1 MQARFKRFTA
11 LILSVLMVL
20 TCMPMSAM
28 AEEAVI
34 PTEDISV
41 EAIPDDAD
49 AMPDE
54 EAAPVTDADASVP
67 SEEPV
72 NEAAPDVE
80 EVTEQ
85 EPSEE
90 TSAPDATQEEQMPQ
104 EEASQEET
112 IPQAEE
118 AQPAE
123 TPDEQP
129 VSEGTPADEPAAEA
143 PAEPE
148 QETAEPVQDDRHPL
162 QTAIDIY
169 GHIYVATVRQTN
181 VFSTEDLDANTL
193 VFSTTKDVFLL
204 MATKFTE
211 RGTVKVWF
219 LDADG
224 NVVTGFV
231 SAKDLD
237 DKYLLDEDIREV
249 NFLPIGQGMTAIGM
263 MSLFLV
269 NGAYPVTKTE
279 PQPVAE
285 PADVPSDAEPADEPS
300 EEQPADEPAA
310 EPIQEEPAEVPA
322 DPADETLPETDPVE
336 ETDPAESMSAD
347 ESQETEQEE
356 PAVDAEPAE
365 PTVEPE
371 ENPETPEEL
380 PDETEAEEQPED
392 QETTEEPAY
401 AAAGSYISVTTKTR
415 VFAGMD
421 TQAAETYYSGE
432 YLGNFVKD
440 ATVQILSADSD
451 ESGRAWYQVRFL
463 YGDDFKDGTMKW
475 TDYATCWIL
484 PEETGES
491 AEEGCTVTDFAYTLE
506 YLQQTRSSGRRML
519 KATPMNGFTLKNI
532 NGKVGGFYAWQSG
545 LYGSSG
551 KDSDYPQLAKSAA
564 HGTIYATPHY
574 LEGFT
579 VFCLEHNLSGP
590 GEGSGKNQSAK
601 GPYVLVDM
609 DTFVTNS
616 AYGGTTG
623 VRYKASTMHALGWVL
638 RHTYPFMALNR
649 SDSNNE
655 VWSRAAGQ
663 FAMREVIKQMEGA
676 QYVRSYWDMDN
687 FYAFSGGAPAVYLEY
702 ARWLAAN
709 GIARARITGN
719 ITASDQSL
727 SVSGSNYIGT
737 VKLTTDADLIR
748 IPKSA
753 GTITGNSGGSDSSY
767 YYVKSGDTIRI
778 TSTQSKFSVSMQS
791 LSSSDEEANFLVGV
805 PSVSIQKI
813 LVPLY
818 GAPTPLKNG
827 SVTFELKLGEITVT
841 KKSDDGILLK
851 GTVFE
856 LLNSSG
862 SVVAT
867 ATTNA
872 KGVATFASLQPGTY
886 TVREKTA
893 SQGYKLAS
901 ASQSVSVVAGVTSTA
916 TFTNARISGRIRII
930 KTDKLTEKPLAGA
943 VFTVTRLSGPESDN
957 ASDIGKVVATIT
969 TNAQGIAETG
979 VLPWGEYKIV
989 ETGVPEGY
997 LDSGYTTTVWIK

>member
-20 TCMPMSAM
+20 TCMPMTAM
-28 AEEAVI
+28 AEETVI
-34 PTEDISV
+34 PAEDISV
-41 EAIPDDAD
+41 EVIPDDAEV
-49 AMPDE
+49 MPDQE
-54 EAAPVTDADASVP
+54 TVPATDAENPDPVESPADEAVPEQVEPTEQDAPEESTSVP
-67 SEEPV
+67 EAPLNEEPSQ
-72 NEAAPDVE
+72 E
-80 EVTEQ
+80 EPGTQ
-85 EPSEE
+85 SEE
-90 TSAPDATQEEQMPQ
+90 T
-104 EEASQEET
+104 
-112 IPQAEE
+112 
-118 AQPAE
+118 QPAE
-123 TPDEQP
+123 AAEEPTPYEELP
-129 VSEGTPADEPAAEA
+129 VEEPAAEV
-143 PAEPE
+143 PADTE
-148 QETAEPVQDDRHPL
+148 QEAEKPAPDDRHPL
-162 QTAIDIY
+162 QAAIDTY
-169 GHIYVATVRQTN
+169 GHIYVATVRQTD
-181 VFSTEDLDANTL
+181 VFGNAKLDADTL
-193 VFSTTKDVFLL
+193 VFSTTNDVFLL
-204 MATKFTE
+204 LATKFTDQD
-211 RGTVKVWF
+211 TVLVWF
-219 LDADG
+219 MDSDG
-224 NVVTGFV
+224 NVVSGYV

-237 DKYLLDEDIREV
+237 EKFLLDEDIKDV
-249 NFLPIGQGMTAIGM
+249 SFLPVDQGKTAIGV

-269 NGAYPVTKTE
+269 NGSYPASETDSQIVEEPVDTPSAENEPVSTESEEPVTTDPAETE
-279 PQPVAE
+279 L
-285 PADVPSDAEPADEPS
+285 PSDPTEDEP
-300 EEQPADEPAA
+300 
-310 EPIQEEPAEVPA
+310 
-322 DPADETLPETDPVE
+322 LPETDPAEQPASEE
-336 ETDPAESMSAD
+336 ETPAD
-347 ESQETEQEE
+347 EPQETVQEE
-356 PAVDAEPAE
+356 PAADPETAENPEESTDPSEDLPAE
-365 PTVEPE
+365 PEVPQEEAPE
-371 ENPETPEEL
+371 VQ
-380 PDETEAEEQPED
+380 D
-392 QETTEEPAY
+392 EPAFE
-401 AAAGSYISVTTKTR
+401 AAGSYIAVTTKTR

-421 TQAAETYYSGE
+421 AQAPETYYSGE

-440 ATVQILSADSD
+440 ATVQILTVDFD
-451 ESGRAWYQVRFL
+451 EAGHVWYQVRFL

-484 PEETGES
+484 LDETSES
-491 AEEGCTVTDFAYTLE
+491 AVEGCTVTDFAYTLE
-506 YLQQTRSSGRRML
+506 YLQQTRNSGRRML
-519 KATPMNGFTLKNI
+519 KASPMNGFTLKNI
-532 NGKVGGFYAWQSG
+532 NGAVGGFYAWQSG

-590 GEGSGKNQSAK
+590 GEGSGSNQSAK

-663 FAMREVIKQMEGA
+663 FAMREVIKQLEGA

-687 FYAFSGGAPAVYLEY
+687 FYSFSGGAPAVYLEY

-709 GIARARITGN
+709 GIARASITGN
-719 ITASDQSL
+719 ITASNQSL
-727 SVSGSNYIGT
+727 SVSGSSYIGT

-753 GTITGNSGGSDSSY
+753 GTITGNSGGADNSY
-767 YYVKSGDTIRI
+767 YYVKSGDTIKI
-778 TSTQSKFSVSMQS
+778 TSSQSKFSVSMQS

-813 LVPLY
+813 MVPLY

-856 LLNSSG
+856 LLNSAG

-872 KGVATFASLQPGTY
+872 KGVATFASLQPGNY

-893 SQGYKLAS
+893 SQGYKLSS
-901 ASQSVSVVAGVTSTA
+901 ASQNVAVVAGVTSTA
-916 TFTNARISGRIRII
+916 TFTNARISGRIRIV
-930 KTDKLTEKPLAGA
+930 KTDKLTEKPLPGA

-979 VLPWGEYKIV
+979 ILPWGEYKIV

-997 LDSGYTTTVWIK
+997 LDAGYTTTVWIK

>member
-1 MQARFKRFTA
+1 MQARFKRFAA

-28 AEEAVI
+28 AEETVI

-41 EAIPDDAD
+41 EVIPDDAD

-54 EAAPVTDADASVP
+54 EAAPVTDADASIP
-67 SEEPV
+67 SAEPAD
-72 NEAAPDVE
+72 EAVLDEE
-80 EVTEQ
+80 EVTDQ

-90 TSAPDATQEEQMPQ
+90 IYFPEVTLEEQMFQ

-112 IPQAEE
+112 TPQAEE
-118 AQPAE
+118 TQPAE
-123 TPDEQP
+123 VPDEQP
-129 VSEGTPADEPAAEA
+129 VSEETPADEPETEA

-148 QETAEPVQDDRHPL
+148 QEAAEPVRDDRHPL
-162 QTAIDIY
+162 QAAIDTY
-169 GHIYVATVRQTN
+169 GHIYVATVRQTD
-181 VFSTEDLDANTL
+181 VFSAENLDADTL

-204 MATKFTE
+204 MATRFTE
-211 RGTVKVWF
+211 RNTVKVWF

-237 DKYLLDEDIREV
+237 EKYLLDEDIDEV
-249 NFLPIGQGMTAIGM
+249 NFLPLGQGKTEIGM

-269 NGAYPVTKTE
+269 NGAYPVAETE
-279 PQPVAE
+279 QHPVDE
-285 PADVPSDAEPADEPS
+285 PADVPSDAEPSDEPS
-300 EEQPADEPAA
+300 EEQPTDESVV
-310 EPIQEEPAEVPA
+310 EPVQEEPAEGPA
-322 DPADETLPETDPVE
+322 DPADQTLLESDPTE
-336 ETDPAESMSAD
+336 QTDPAESTPS
-347 ESQETEQEE
+347 
-356 PAVDAEPAE
+356 DAEPAE
-365 PTVEPE
+365 PTIDPE
-371 ENPETPEEL
+371 EISETPEEL
-380 PDETEAEEQPED
+380 PDETETEEQPD
-392 QETTEEPAY
+392 DLETTEEPAY
-401 AAAGSYISVTTKTR
+401 AAAGSYISVTIKTR
-415 VFAGMD
+415 VFAAMD
-421 TQAAETYYSGE
+421 GQASETYYSGE
-432 YLGNFVKD
+432 YLGNFVKN
-440 ATVQILSADSD
+440 ATVQILSVDFD
-451 ESGRAWYQVRFL
+451 ETGSVWYQVRFL

-484 PEETGES
+484 PDETGES

-506 YLQQTRSSGRRML
+506 YLQKIRNSGSRML

-551 KDSDYPQLAKSAA
+551 KDSDYPQIAKSAA

-590 GEGSGKNQSAK
+590 GEGSGSNQSAK

-609 DTFVTNS
+609 DTFATNPS
-616 AYGGTTG
+616 YGGTTG
-623 VRYKASTMHALGWVL
+623 VRFKASTMHALGWVL

-655 VWSRAAGQ
+655 VWSRVAGQ
-663 FAMREVIKQMEGA
+663 FAMREVIKQLEGA

-709 GIARARITGN
+709 GIARAKITGN
-719 ITASDQSL
+719 ITASNQSL
-727 SVSGSNYIGT
+727 SVSGSSYIGT

-767 YYVKSGDTIRI
+767 YYVKSGDTIKI

-818 GAPTPLKNG
+818 GAPTPLKSG
-827 SVTFELKLGEITVT
+827 SVTFELSLGEIVVT

-856 LLNSSG
+856 LLNSAG

-893 SQGYKLAS
+893 SQGYKITS

-916 TFTNARISGRIRII
+916 TFTNARISGRIRIA

-979 VLPWGEYKIV
+979 LLPWGEYKIV

>member
-11 LILSVLMVL
+11 LILSVLMML
-20 TCMPMSAM
+20 TCLPMGAM
-28 AEEAVI
+28 AEETVI

-41 EAIPDDAD
+41 EVIPDDA
-49 AMPDE
+49 
-54 EAAPVTDADASVP
+54 EAA
-67 SEEPV
+67 
-72 NEAAPDVE
+72 
-80 EVTEQ
+80 
-85 EPSEE
+85 
-90 TSAPDATQEEQMPQ
+90 
-104 EEASQEET
+104 
-112 IPQAEE
+112 
-118 AQPAE
+118 
-123 TPDEQP
+123 
-129 VSEGTPADEPAAEA
+129 
-143 PAEPE
+143 PE
-148 QETAEPVQDDRHPL
+148 QETVPAMEAEILDPEETPASKTDLESDVQQDDPEETPSISEALPEEQMSQDETAQEEQIPAEELPAEEPATEAPVETEQDAADPVQDDRHPL
-162 QTAIDIY
+162 QAAIDTY
-169 GHIYVATVRQTN
+169 GHIYVATVRQTD
-181 VFSTEDLDANTL
+181 VFSTDDLDADTL

-204 MATKFTE
+204 MATKFTDH
-211 RGTVKVWF
+211 GTVKVWL

-237 DKYLLDEDIREV
+237 ERYLLDEDIREV
-249 NFLPIGQGMTAIGM
+249 NFLPVGQGMTAIGM

-269 NGAYPVTKTE
+269 NGAYPVTEAE
-279 PQPVAE
+279 PQPVVE
-285 PADVPSDAEPADEPS
+285 PEEVPSDVEPTDEPS

-310 EPIQEEPAEVPA
+310 EPVQEEPAEVPA
-322 DPADETLPETDPVE
+322 DQAEETLPEADPTEQTDPVE
-336 ETDPAESMSAD
+336 DMPAD
-347 ESQETEQEE
+347 EPQETAQDEPMADAKPTSDSEEVPETSETLPEETEEEDTQEE
-356 PAVDAEPAE
+356 TSEIP
-365 PTVEPE
+365 
-371 ENPETPEEL
+371 
-380 PDETEAEEQPED
+380 
-392 QETTEEPAY
+392 EEPAY
-401 AAAGSYISVTTKTR
+401 AAAGSYVSVTTKTR
-415 VFAGMD
+415 VFAAMD
-421 TQAAETYYSGE
+421 AQAAETYYSSE

-440 ATVQILSADSD
+440 ATVQILSVDFD
-451 ESGRAWYQVRFL
+451 ENGRVWYQVRFL

-484 PEETGES
+484 LDETGVS
-491 AEEGCTVTDFAYTLE
+491 AGEGCTVTDFAYTLE
-506 YLQQTRSSGRRML
+506 YLQQIRNSGRRML

-532 NGKVGGFYAWQSG
+532 NGSVGGFYAWQSG

-590 GEGSGKNQSAK
+590 GEGSGSNQSAK
-601 GPYVLVDM
+601 GPYELVDL

-655 VWSRAAGQ
+655 VWSRVAGQ
-663 FAMREVIKQMEGA
+663 FAMREVIKQLEGA

-687 FYAFSGGAPAVYLEY
+687 FYSFSGGAPAVYLEY
-702 ARWLAAN
+702 ARWLAEN
-709 GIARARITGN
+709 GIARASITGN
-719 ITASDQSL
+719 ITASNQSL
-727 SVSGSNYIGT
+727 SVSGSSYIGT
-737 VKLTTDADLIR
+737 VTLTTDADLIR

-767 YYVKSGDTIRI
+767 YYMKSGDTIKI

-841 KKSDDGILLK
+841 KKSEDGILLK

-856 LLNSSG
+856 LLNSAG

-901 ASQSVSVVAGVTSTA
+901 ASQNVAVVAGVTSAA
-916 TFTNARISGRIRII
+916 TFTNARISGCIRIV
-930 KTDKLTEKPLAGA
+930 KTDKVTEKPLPGA

-979 VLPWGEYKIV
+979 ILPWGEYKIV

>member
-1 MQARFKRFTA
+1 MQVRCTFKRFTA
-11 LILSVLMVL
+11 LILSLLMVL
-20 TCMPMSAM
+20 ACLPVSAM
-28 AEEAVI
+28 AEETVI
-34 PTEDISV
+34 PEESISV
-41 EAIPDDAD
+41 EVIPDAVE
-49 AMPDE
+49 PLPVQEPE
-54 EAAPVTDADASVP
+54 E
-67 SEEPV
+67 
-72 NEAAPDVE
+72 VE
-80 EVTEQ
+80 EVTEDDASYPMESTDPVED
-85 EPSEE
+85 EPEIMDE
-90 TSAPDATQEEQMPQ
+90 ALEQ
-104 EEASQEET
+104 EASEQVDPDSIMGDDPISVEPDTNPSDET
-112 IPQAEE
+112 
-118 AQPAE
+118 
-123 TPDEQP
+123 
-129 VSEGTPADEPAAEA
+129 
-143 PAEPE
+143 E
-148 QETAEPVQDDRHPL
+148 QEISEPVLDDRHPL
-162 QTAIDIY
+162 QAAIDAY
-169 GHIYVATVRQTN
+169 GHIYVATVGQTD
-181 VFSTEDLDANTL
+181 VFSADTLDADTL

-204 MATKFTE
+204 MATKFTKQ
-211 RGTVKVWF
+211 GTIKVWF

-231 SAKDLD
+231 SVKDLD
-237 DKYLLDEDIREV
+237 EKYLLDEDIREIK
-249 NFLPIGQGMTAIGM
+249 FLPVGQGMTAIGM

-269 NGAYPVTKTE
+269 NGAYPVAETE

-285 PADVPSDAEPADEPS
+285 PVDVPSDAEPTDEAS
-300 EEQPADEPAA
+300 EEQPVEEPAV
-310 EPIQEEPAEVPA
+310 EPVQEEPAEVPV
-322 DPADETLPETDPVE
+322 DPAEEIMPEADLAEPTDPVE
-336 ETDPAESMSAD
+336 GMPAD
-347 ESQETEQEE
+347 EPQDAAQEE
-356 PAVDAEPAE
+356 PVSDAEPTADLE
-365 PTVEPE
+365 KVSETQESLPE
-371 ENPETPEEL
+371 EPASEE
-380 PDETEAEEQPED
+380 PQED
-392 QETTEEPAY
+392 ASEIPEEPAY
-401 AAAGSYISVTTKTR
+401 AAAGSYVSVTTKTR
-415 VFAGMD
+415 VFAAMD
-421 TQAAETYYSGE
+421 TQASETYYSGE

-440 ATVQILSADSD
+440 ATVQILSVDFD
-451 ESGRAWYQVRFL
+451 ETGRVWYQVRFL

-475 TDYATCWIL
+475 TDYATAWIL
-484 PEETGES
+484 PDETGES

-506 YLQQTRSSGRRML
+506 YLQQVRNSGRRML
-519 KATPMNGFTLKNI
+519 KASPMNGFTLKNI

-590 GEGSGKNQSAK
+590 GEGSGSNQSAK

-609 DTFVTNS
+609 DTFVTNPS
-616 AYGGTTG
+616 YGGTTG

-663 FAMREVIKQMEGA
+663 FAMREVIKQLEGA

-687 FYAFSGGAPAVYLEY
+687 FYSFSGGAPAVYLEY

-709 GIARARITGN
+709 GIARASITGN
-719 ITASDQSL
+719 ITASNQSL

-748 IPKSA
+748 IPKSV
-753 GTITGNSGGSDSSY
+753 GTLTGNSGGSDSSY
-767 YYVKSGDTIRI
+767 YYVRSGDTIQV
-778 TSTQSKFSVSMQS
+778 TSSKNKFAISMES
-791 LSSSDEEANFLVGV
+791 LSSADEEANFLVGV

-813 LVPLY
+813 LVPVY
-818 GAPTPLKNG
+818 GAPNVLKSG
-827 SVTFELKLGEITVT
+827 SVSFELSYGEIAVT
-841 KKSDDGILLK
+841 KKSSDGILLK

-856 LLNSSG
+856 LLNSAG
-862 SVVAT
+862 SVIAT

-872 KGVATFASLQPGTY
+872 KGVATFSSLQPGTY

-901 ASQSVSVVAGVTSTA
+901 ASQNVSVVAGVTAKA
-916 TFTNARISGRIRII
+916 TFTNDRISGRIRII
-930 KTDKLTEKPLAGA
+930 KKDSVTEKPLPGA

-979 VLPWGEYKIV
+979 LLPWGEYKIV
-989 ETGVPEGY
+989 EAGVPDGY

>member
-20 TCMPMSAM
+20 TCMPLSAM
-28 AEEAVI
+28 AEDAAI
-34 PTEDISV
+34 PAEEISV
-41 EAIPDDAD
+41 EVIPEDAE
-49 AMPDE
+49 AVPE
-54 EAAPVTDADASVP
+54 QEAATVMDAEASEPEGDPVSETVQETEVLANQAPAEETP
-67 SEEPV
+67 S
-72 NEAAPDVE
+72 APETVQETETPQE
-80 EVTEQ
+80 EVPQ
-85 EPSEE
+85 EESAMQSEE
-90 TSAPDATQEEQMPQ
+90 TQPAEAAEEPML
-104 EEASQEET
+104 
-112 IPQAEE
+112 AEE
-118 AQPAE
+118 A
-123 TPDEQP
+123 P
-129 VSEGTPADEPAAEA
+129 VEEPTAEA
-143 PAEPE
+143 PAETE
-148 QETAEPVQDDRHPL
+148 QEAEKPAPDDRHPL
-162 QTAIDIY
+162 QAAIDTY
-169 GHIYVATVRQTN
+169 GHIYVATVRQTD
-181 VFSTEDLDANTL
+181 VFGNAKLDADTL
-193 VFSTTKDVFLL
+193 VFSTTNDVFLL
-204 MATKFTE
+204 LATKFTDE
-211 RGTVKVWF
+211 KTVKVWF
-219 LDADG
+219 VDSDG
-224 NVVTGFV
+224 NVVSGFV
-231 SAKDLD
+231 SVKNLD
-237 DKYLLDEDIREV
+237 EKYLLDEDIKDV
-249 NFLPIGQGMTAIGM
+249 SFLPAAQGETAIGM

-269 NGAYPVTKTE
+269 NGSY
-279 PQPVAE
+279 
-285 PADVPSDAEPADEPS
+285 
-300 EEQPADEPAA
+300 PAA
-310 EPIQEEPAEVPA
+310 ETDAQIVEEPVDTSSEEEEPVST
-322 DPADETLPETDPVE
+322 ETEEPVETDP
-336 ETDPAESMSAD
+336 S
-347 ESQETEQEE
+347 ETEL
-356 PAVDAEPAE
+356 PAE
-365 PTVEPE
+365 PTEDEPLTE
-371 ENPETPEEL
+371 TDPTEQPASEEEASADVSQETVQEEPVADPETTENPEESTEPQEA
-380 PDETEAEEQPED
+380 PSTEADPLEGVSENPD
-392 QETTEEPAY
+392 EPAY
-401 AAAGSYISVTTKTR
+401 EAAGSYIAVTTQTR

-421 TQAAETYYSGE
+421 AQAAETYYSGE

-440 ATVQILSADSD
+440 ATVQILTVDFD
-451 ESGRAWYQVRFL
+451 EAGHVWYQVRFL

-484 PEETGES
+484 SDENSES

-506 YLQQTRSSGRRML
+506 YLQQTRNSGRRML
-519 KATPMNGFTLKNI
+519 KASPMNGFSLKNI
-532 NGKVGGFYAWQSG
+532 NGRVSGFYAWQSG

-663 FAMREVIKQMEGA
+663 FAMREVIKRLEGA

-687 FYAFSGGAPAVYLEY
+687 FYSFSGGAPAVYLEY

-709 GIARARITGN
+709 GITRASITGN
-719 ITASDQSL
+719 ITASNQSL
-727 SVSGSNYIGT
+727 SVSGSSYIGT

-748 IPKSA
+748 ISKSA
-753 GTITGNSGGSDSSY
+753 VTITGNSGGADSSY
-767 YYVKSGDTIRI
+767 YYVKSGDTIKI
-778 TSTQSKFSVSMQS
+778 TSSQSKFSVPMQS

-813 LVPLY
+813 MVPLY
-818 GAPTPLKNG
+818 GAPTPLKSG
-827 SVTFELKLGEITVT
+827 SVTFEMKLGEITVT

-856 LLNSSG
+856 LLNSAG

-872 KGVATFASLQPGTY
+872 KGVATFARLQPGNY

-893 SQGYKLAS
+893 SQGYKLSS
-901 ASQSVSVVAGVTSTA
+901 ASQNVAVVAGVTSTA
-916 TFTNARISGRIRII
+916 AFTNARITGRIRIV
-930 KTDKLTEKPLAGA
+930 KTDKLTEKPLPGA

-979 VLPWGEYKIV
+979 LLPWGEYKIV

-997 LDSGYTTTVWIK
+997 LDSGYTITVWIK

>member
-28 AEEAVI
+28 AEETVI

-41 EAIPDDAD
+41 EVIPDDAD

-54 EAAPVTDADASVP
+54 GAAPVTDADASIP
-67 SEEPV
+67 SAEPAD
-72 NEAAPDVE
+72 EAVLDEE
-80 EVTEQ
+80 EVTDQ

-90 TSAPDATQEEQMPQ
+90 LSIPEVTLEEQMFQ

-112 IPQAEE
+112 TPQAEE
-118 AQPAE
+118 TQPAE
-123 TPDEQP
+123 VPDEQP
-129 VSEGTPADEPAAEA
+129 VSEETPADEPEAEV

-148 QETAEPVQDDRHPL
+148 QEAAEPVQDDRHPL
-162 QTAIDIY
+162 QAAIDTY
-169 GHIYVATVRQTN
+169 GHIYVATVRQTD
-181 VFSTEDLDANTL
+181 VFSAENLDADTL

-204 MATKFTE
+204 LATRFTE
-211 RGTVKVWF
+211 RNTVKVWF

-237 DKYLLDEDIREV
+237 EKYLLDEDIDEV
-249 NFLPIGQGMTAIGM
+249 NFLPLGQGKTEIGM

-269 NGAYPVTKTE
+269 NGAYPVTETE
-279 PQPVAE
+279 QHPVDE
-285 PADVPSDAEPADEPS
+285 PADVPSDAEPSDEPS
-300 EEQPADEPAA
+300 EEQPTDESVV
-310 EPIQEEPAEVPA
+310 EPVQEEPAEGPA
-322 DPADETLPETDPVE
+322 DPADQTLPESDPTE
-336 ETDPAESMSAD
+336 QTDPAESTPS
-347 ESQETEQEE
+347 
-356 PAVDAEPAE
+356 DAEP
-365 PTVEPE
+365 TIDPE
-371 ENPETPEEL
+371 EISETPEEL
-380 PDETEAEEQPED
+380 PDETETEEQPD
-392 QETTEEPAY
+392 DLETTEEPAY
-401 AAAGSYISVTTKTR
+401 AAAGSYISVTIKTR
-415 VFAGMD
+415 VFAAMD
-421 TQAAETYYSGE
+421 GQASETYYSGE
-432 YLGNFVKD
+432 YLGNFVKN
-440 ATVQILSADSD
+440 ATVQILSVDFD
-451 ESGRAWYQVRFL
+451 ETGSVWYQVRFL

-484 PEETGES
+484 PDETGES

-506 YLQQTRSSGRRML
+506 YLQKIRNSGSRML

-551 KDSDYPQLAKSAA
+551 KDSDYPQIAKSAA

-590 GEGSGKNQSAK
+590 GEGSGSNQSAK

-609 DTFVTNS
+609 DTFATNPS
-616 AYGGTTG
+616 YGGTTG
-623 VRYKASTMHALGWVL
+623 VRFKASTMHALGWVL

-655 VWSRAAGQ
+655 VWSRVAGQ
-663 FAMREVIKQMEGA
+663 FAMREVIKQLEGA

-709 GIARARITGN
+709 GIARAKITGN
-719 ITASDQSL
+719 ITASNQSL
-727 SVSGSNYIGT
+727 SVSGSSYIGT

-767 YYVKSGDTIRI
+767 YYVKSGDTIKI

-818 GAPTPLKNG
+818 GAPTPLKSG
-827 SVTFELKLGEITVT
+827 SVTFELSLGEIVVT

-856 LLNSSG
+856 LLNSAG

-893 SQGYKLAS
+893 SQGYKITS

-916 TFTNARISGRIRII
+916 TFTNARISGRIRIV

-979 VLPWGEYKIV
+979 LLPWGEYKIV

>member
-28 AEEAVI
+28 AKETVI
-34 PTEDISV
+34 LTEDISV
-41 EAIPDDAD
+41 EVIPDDAE
-49 AMPDE
+49 AMPDPE
-54 EAAPVTDADASVP
+54 TTPVSDADASVP
-67 SEEPV
+67 SDEPAEET
-72 NEAAPDVE
+72 APTAE
-80 EVTEQ
+80 KVTEQ
-85 EPSEE
+85 APSEE
-90 TSAPDATQEEQMPQ
+90 TPAPEAIQEEQMYQ
-104 EEASQEET
+104 EDAPEEET

-118 AQPAE
+118 TQPAE
-123 TPDEQP
+123 APEELP
-129 VSEGTPADEPAAEA
+129 VSEETPAEEPAVEA
-143 PAEPE
+143 PADTE

-162 QTAIDIY
+162 QAAIDTY
-169 GHIYVATVRQTN
+169 GHIYVATVRQTD
-181 VFSTEDLDANTL
+181 VFSTDTLDADTL

-211 RGTVKVWF
+211 QGTVKVWF

-237 DKYLLDEDIREV
+237 EKYLLDEDVREV
-249 NFLPIGQGMTAIGM
+249 NFLPIAQGMTAIGM

-269 NGAYPVTKTE
+269 NGSYPVTETE

-285 PADVPSDAEPADEPS
+285 PADVPSDVETTDEPS

-310 EPIQEEPAEVPA
+310 EPVQEEPAEAPA
-322 DPADETLPETDPVE
+322 DPAKETMLETDPTEPTDPVE
-336 ETDPAESMSAD
+336 SVPAD
-347 ESQETEQEE
+347 EHQETAQDE
-356 PAVDAEPAE
+356 PAVDAEP
-365 PTVEPE
+365 TDDPE
-371 ENPETPEEL
+371 EVPESPEALPEE
-380 PDETEAEEQPED
+380 TESEEPLE
-392 QETTEEPAY
+392 EASEIPEEPAY
-401 AAAGSYISVTTKTR
+401 AAAGSYVSVTTKTR
-415 VFAGMD
+415 VFATMD
-421 TQAAETYYSGE
+421 TQAPETYYSGE
-432 YLGNFVKD
+432 YLGNFVKN
-440 ATVQILSADSD
+440 ATVQILTVDFD
-451 ESGRAWYQVRFL
+451 EAGHVWYQVRFL
-463 YGDDFKDGTMKW
+463 YGDDFKDGRMKW

-484 PEETGES
+484 SDETAES

-506 YLQQTRSSGRRML
+506 YLQQTRNSGRRML
-519 KATPMNGFTLKNI
+519 KASPMNGFSLKNI
-532 NGKVGGFYAWQSG
+532 NGKVGGFYAWQSR

-590 GEGSGKNQSAK
+590 GEGSGSNQSPK

-616 AYGGTTG
+616 SYGGTTG

-638 RHTYPFMALNR
+638 RHTYPFMAVNR
-649 SDSNNE
+649 SDSNDE
-655 VWSRAAGQ
+655 VWSRVAGQ
-663 FAMREVIKQMEGA
+663 FAMREVIKQLEGA

-687 FYAFSGGAPAVYLEY
+687 FYSFSGGAPAVYLEY
-702 ARWLAAN
+702 ARWLASN

-719 ITASDQSL
+719 ITASNQSL
-727 SVSGSNYIGT
+727 SVSGSSYIGT

-748 IPKSA
+748 IPKST
-753 GTITGNSGGSDSSY
+753 GTITGNSGGADGSY
-767 YYVKSGDTIRI
+767 YYVKSGDTIQI
-778 TSTQSKFSVSMQS
+778 ISTQSKFSVSMQS

-805 PSVSIQKI
+805 PSVAIQKI

-818 GAPTPLKNG
+818 GAPTPLKSG

-841 KKSDDGILLK
+841 KKSEDGVLLK

-856 LLNSSG
+856 LLNSAG

-886 TVREKTA
+886 TVREKAA

-916 TFTNARISGRIRII
+916 TFTNARISGRIRIV
-930 KTDKLTEKPLAGA
+930 KTDKLTEKPLPGA

-979 VLPWGEYKIV
+979 LLPWGEYKIV